1 MLDDGLL
8 DRHPLALCSTGTAT
22 DENGDENCDASTARW
37 PPVEC
42 PRDFVTWRTR
52 RAPKRPVVNGSDRM
66 APINGIITLITR
78 GYFTAGRGPPC
89 MINHAFFGF
98 ATKMEEQWLAL

>member
-22 DENGDENCDASTARW
+22 DEKNENGDASTARW

-42 PRDFVTWRTR
+42 PRDFVTWR
-52 RAPKRPVVNGSDRM
+52 
-66 APINGIITLITR
+66 
-78 GYFTAGRGPPC
+78 GRGEAQGGPPRK
-89 MINHAFFGF
+89 
-98 ATKMEEQWLAL
+98 TSYKRE